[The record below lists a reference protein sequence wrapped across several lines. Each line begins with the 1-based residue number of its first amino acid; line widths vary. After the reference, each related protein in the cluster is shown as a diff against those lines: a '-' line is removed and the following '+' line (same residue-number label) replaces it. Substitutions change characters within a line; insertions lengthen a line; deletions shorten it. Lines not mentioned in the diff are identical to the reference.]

1 MGRLDNLFFAGA
13 LGQKSQAQD
22 ILSQAL
28 QLANSL
34 GDEGLQN
41 RLLMDLTR
49 CGCSRTIL
57 D

>member
-1 MGRLDNLFFAGA
+1 VGRLDNLFFAGA